1 MVLFFNFSWACKT
14 AAQYLLVVYVF
25 LCALL
30 FSPLFY
36 LFSPPFI
43 YLNAY
48 STPFPHPLPPPPIL
62 PFVFFSPFT
71 PLLYILSCTPSHSL
85 IFTLLHKSSFLCLNL
100 LLDKNT
106 FVVYITQ
113 EVVILVFV
121 LVIRRKHISCVY
133 NTM

>member
-1 MVLFFNFSWACKT
+1 MVFFFNFSWACKT

-71 PLLYILSCTPSHSL
+71 PLLYHSL
-85 IFTLLHKSSFLCLNL
+85 LHPLPFSHLYSLA
-100 LLDKNT
+100 
-106 FVVYITQ
+106 Q
-113 EVVILVFV
+113 VVILVFEFV
-121 LVIRRKHISCVY
+121 VRQKHICCVY
-133 NTM
+133 NTRSCHSCVCVRH